1 MILIKDANMKF
12 DLFAC
17 QINDANSMN
26 SSDFILTVILIYEN
40 SSSIYALL
48 TILFISKK

>member
-17 QINDANSMN
+17 RINDANSMN

-40 SSSIYALL
+40 TLNIYALL
-48 TILFISKK
+48 TILFIPRK